1 MAQNRIVY
9 LTALF
14 VVLVAIAIVLFVV
27 NVPATSH

>member
-9 LTALF
+9 VSALLL
-14 VVLVAIAIVLFVV
+14 VIVAIAIVLFVV